1 MFIAKFYWRRIMNVY
16 YRLLVLIVSV
26 TGVLSFTGCNKT
38 QEDAS
43 KSAAGTTVGTE
54 IDDSIITTKVKS
66 KLLADPD
73 IKDFDLKV
81 ETHKGDVQLSGFVG
95 NQAQI
100 DRAIVVARSV
110 EGVKNV
116 DNKVSLKKDS
126 VTTMGI
132 KVDDSVV
139 TSKVKSSLLADPDI
153 KSFDIAVVTHNG
165 EVQLSG
171 FVDNQTQIDRAIDI
185 ARRTESV
192 HNVINELQVKK

>member
-1 MFIAKFYWRRIMNVY
+1 MNIY
-16 YRLLVLIVSV
+16 YRLFVLIVSV
-26 TGVLSFTGCNKT
+26 TGVLSFSGCGKT

-43 KSAAGTTVGTE
+43 KSAASTTVGTE
-54 IDDSIITTKVKS
+54 IDDSIITAKVKS

-73 IKDFDLKV
+73 IKGFDLKV
-81 ETHKGDVQLSGFVG
+81 KTYKGDVQLSGFVD
-95 NQAQI
+95 NQTQI
-100 DRAIVVARSV
+100 DRAMVVARSV

-116 DNKVSLKKDS
+116 DHKMSLKNDKL
-126 VTTMGI
+126 TTMGI
-132 KVDDSVV
+132 KVDDSIV
-139 TSKVKSSLLADPDI
+139 TSKVKSSFLADPDI

-192 HNVINELQVKK
+192 HNVINELRVKK

>member
-1 MFIAKFYWRRIMNVY
+1 MNIY
-16 YRLLVLIVSV
+16 YRLLVLAVSV

-43 KSAAGTTVGTE
+43 KSATGTTVGTE

-66 KLLADPD
+66 KLLADQD
-73 IKDFDLKV
+73 IKGFDLKV
-81 ETHKGDVQLSGFVG
+81 ETHKGDVLLSGFVD

-100 DRAIVVARSV
+100 DHAIMITRSI

-116 DNKVSLKKDS
+116 DNKV
-126 VTTMGI
+126 GI
-132 KVDDSVV
+132 KVDDSID

-153 KSFDIAVVTHNG
+153 KSLDIAVVTNNG

-171 FVDNQTQIDRAIDI
+171 FVNNQTQIDHAIDI
-185 ARRTESV
+185 ARRTDGV
-192 HNVINELQVKK
+192 HNVINELRVKK

>member
-1 MFIAKFYWRRIMNVY
+1 MFIAKFYWRRVMNVY

-43 KSAAGTTVGTE
+43 KSATRTTVGTE
-54 IDDSIITTKVKS
+54 IDDSIITAKVKS
-66 KLLADPD
+66 KLLADSD
-73 IKDFDLKV
+73 IKGFDLKV
-81 ETHKGDVQLSGFVG
+81 ETHKGDVQLSGFVD

-100 DRAIVVARSV
+100 DRAIMITRSL

-116 DNKVSLKKDS
+116 DNRVSLKSNS

-132 KVDDSVV
+132 KVDDSIV
-139 TSKVKSSLLADPDI
+139 TSKVKSSFLADPDI
-153 KSFDIAVVTHNG
+153 KSLDIAVVTHNG

-171 FVDNQTQIDRAIDI
+171 FVNNQTQIDRAIDV
-185 ARRTESV
+185 ARRTEGV
-192 HNVINELQVKK
+192 HNVINELRVK

>member
-1 MFIAKFYWRRIMNVY
+1 MNIY

-43 KSAAGTTVGTE
+43 KSATGTTVGTE
-54 IDDSIITTKVKS
+54 IDDSIITAKVKS
-66 KLLADPD
+66 KLLADQD
-73 IKDFDLKV
+73 IKGFDLKV
-81 ETHKGDVQLSGFVG
+81 ETHKGDVLLSGFVD

-100 DRAIVVARSV
+100 DHAIMITRSI

-116 DNKVSLKKDS
+116 DNKVGLKSDS
-126 VTTMGI
+126 ATTMGV
-132 KVDDSVV
+132 KVDDSIV

-153 KSFDIAVVTHNG
+153 KSLDIAVVTNNG

-171 FVDNQTQIDRAIDI
+171 FVNNQTQIDHAIDI
-185 ARRTESV
+185 ARRTEGV
-192 HNVINELQVKK
+192 HNVINELRVKK